1 MERVSLF
8 LDFYNFM
15 SCSNEFLNQ
24 KCFLDYTKIHE
35 YFVDK
40 ATQVYGKTYIYGGLN
55 FGKLLEYLEHQP
67 RIDVIRG
74 EVGKDNKEKC
84 TDINI
89 ATGLLTK
96 AFHNS
101 YDVALLFSG
110 DRDYKKV
117 VREIRRM
124 GKIVGIVTPAG
135 EEARKAK
142 DLANNVDFHI
152 ILDEDFYKQFW
163 ESKDGSPYVS
173 MIGKSKTVE
182 TKPSNKKEEIKVE
195 TDTKQ
200 EPQSETIK
208 NK

>member
-8 LDFYNFM
+8 IDFYNFV
-15 SCSNEFLNQ
+15 SSSNEYLNQ
-24 KCFLDYTKIHE
+24 ECYLDYTKIQE
-35 YFVDK
+35 YFIDK
-40 ATQVYGKTYIYGGLN
+40 GSQVYGKTYIYGGLN
-55 FGKLLEYLEHQP
+55 FGNFLNYLERQP

-74 EVGKDNKEKC
+74 EVGKNNKEKC

-124 GKIVGIVTPAG
+124 GKIIGVVTPAG
-135 EEARKAK
+135 ESEEKAK
-142 DLANNVDFHI
+142 DLANNADFHI
-152 ILDEDFYKQFW
+152 ILKEDFYKLYW
-163 ESKDGSPYVS
+163 DNPKGKPYESI
-173 MIGKSKTVE
+173 IGKSIEVPKTSVE
-182 TKPSNKKEEIKVE
+182 ENKAKH
-195 TDTKQ
+195 
-200 EPQSETIK
+200 
-208 NK
+208 

>member
-8 LDFYNFM
+8 IDFYNFI
-15 SCSNEFLNQ
+15 SSSNDYLKQ
-24 KCFLDYTKIHE
+24 KCFIDYTKIQE
-35 YFVDK
+35 YFVDTT
-40 ATQVYGKTYIYGGLN
+40 TQVYGKTYIYGGLN
-55 FGKLLEYLEHQP
+55 FGKMLDFLEHQP

-117 VREIRRM
+117 VRELRRM
-124 GKIVGIVTPAG
+124 GKIVGIVTPDG
-135 EEARKAK
+135 EAKESAK
-142 DLANNVDFHI
+142 DLAKNVDFHI
-152 ILDEDFYKQFW
+152 VLTEDFYKKFW
-163 ESKDGSPYVS
+163 ISQN
-173 MIGKSKTVE
+173 GKSYE
-182 TKPSNKKEEIKVE
+182 SMLNK
-195 TDTKQ
+195 
-200 EPQSETIK
+200 
-208 NK
+208 